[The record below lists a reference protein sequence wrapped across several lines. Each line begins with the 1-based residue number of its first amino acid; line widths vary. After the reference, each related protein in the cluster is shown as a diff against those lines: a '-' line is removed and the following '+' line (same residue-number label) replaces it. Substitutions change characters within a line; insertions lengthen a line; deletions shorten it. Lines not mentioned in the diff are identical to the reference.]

1 MITHKQE
8 NKHKAKERQKVRKR
22 NENKFLINILFD
34 CAQIHFRVTFLHKN
48 LTD

>member
-1 MITHKQE
+1 MQE
-8 NKHKAKERQKVRKR
+8 KDGDKREIKKVRKR

-34 CAQIHFRVTFLHKN
+34 CAHIHFRVTFPHKN